1 MKKQVLCL
9 FPLLAVFLFLLVSFP
24 ACAEE
29 NSVLRALLIGCD
41 EFVTMPSI
49 TPAAE
54 NNLKMLS
61 ITLQNDQRGYDTIVT
76 AGNTLRNEQDLREI
90 LDTVFYGARGNDLSF
105 IYFGTHGVISESGEY
120 SIVLSDG
127 KEESTVSGA
136 LLRDLL
142 NRIPGQKLLVLDTC
156 YSGAFIGKGMNDVS
170 ILPLFS
176 EKDISVFCACGGC
189 ELSFCFSTKPDGSSE
204 AASFF
209 CNALCQGLS
218 SELGYPADLN
228 QDGLITLYEM
238 ETYLPEHY
246 GVSTPQVYPEG
257 DRQSIFFSYDPAE
270 SPIASPLLDGLIF
283 EEAVID
289 SPENPADFSYLLHR
303 EALVYYQL
311 VCYREGKWQF
321 DQAREIADPREGENL
336 QPGFIRRSITLAD
349 ENGDD
354 SGYVLINLITL
365 SGDGPQLQ
373 GGHLITVQNPEEEN
387 LMSLE
392 CGGSFDPEKGEEMPF
407 ILRHTAPAVI
417 TACILNEQDKSV
429 RLLTYD
435 LPSRPQNL
443 TPDGTCLYWNG
454 RDDRGEACP
463 PGSYRLQVE
472 IKCGEKKSTL
482 LGQTFSLTGSE

>member
-1 MKKQVLCL
+1 MKKYITLL
-9 FPLLAVFLFLLVSFP
+9 FPLLSVFLFLLVSFP

-29 NSVLRALLIGCD
+29 SGTLRALLIGCD

-61 ITLQNDQRGYDTIVT
+61 LVLQNDQRGYDTIVT

-90 LDTVFYGARGNDLSF
+90 LDTVFYGAHGNDLSF
-105 IYFGTHGVISESGEY
+105 IYFGTHGIISESGEY

-127 KEESTVSGA
+127 KEESIVSGT

-142 NRIPGQKLLVLDTC
+142 NRIPGQKILVLDTC
-156 YSGAFIGKGMNDVS
+156 YSGSFIGKGMNDVS
-170 ILPLFS
+170 LLPLFS
-176 EKDISVFCACGGC
+176 EKDLSVFCACGGC
-189 ELSFCFSTKPDGSSE
+189 ELSFYFSTKPDGSSE

-209 CNALCQGLS
+209 CNALCQGLN

-246 GVSTPQVYPEG
+246 GVSTPQVYPSGEKQ
-257 DRQSIFFSYDPAE
+257 RVFFCYDPEE
-270 SPIASPLLDGLIF
+270 SMIVSPLLDGLAF

-311 VCYREGKWQF
+311 VCHREGRWQF
-321 DQAREIADPREGENL
+321 DQAREIADPREGESL
-336 QPGFIRRSITLAD
+336 QPGFIRRSLTLSD
-349 ENGDD
+349 ENGGD
-354 SGYVLINLITL
+354 SGYVLVNLITL

-373 GGHLITVQNPEEEN
+373 GGHLLTVQNPKEEN
-387 LMSLE
+387 LVSLE
-392 CGGSFDPEKGEEMPF
+392 CGRIFHPEKGEEMPF
-407 ILRHTAPAVI
+407 ILRHTAPTVI
-417 TACILNEQDKSV
+417 TARILNEQGEIV
-429 RLLTYD
+429 RLLAYD
-435 LPSRPQNL
+435 LPSRPQGL

-454 RDDRGEACP
+454 RDDRGEICSA
-463 PGSYRLQVE
+463 GNYRLQVQL
-472 IKCGEKKSTL
+472 KCGENKNTL
-482 LGQTFSLTGSE
+482 SGPLFSLSGSE